1 MAIISYN
8 SYSSLCIYW
17 KWPKRLHKL
26 QVAVILISGFVI
38 QLAVGTFFTFGNI
51 QPYFVSYIRHRSHPS
66 TLRSTQSTYVYSCQ
80 VALFAAGFIVGSFT
94 EKTLGP
100 RVSTL
105 IGGSMT
111 GIGLCLSAVTI
122 KYSFW
127 LLMVTFG
134 VIYSFGIGMIY
145 VASVLCVIKWL
156 PKWAGLSTGIIL
168 SAEGFSVF
176 AFTAFQT
183 GWINPLNR
191 SPDDAPYVDKPDE
204 MYFSQEELLD
214 KVPSTFLIEGV
225 IFLVLLIFVS
235 IFMVMPSPDDVT
247 DKCSKIDDKVQ
258 PTLDTQVGLSPTQI
272 IKRFDFYLIWFISTN
287 TIANVS
293 VMISLYKTY
302 GLEVI
307 QMSDYFLTVVGTVA
321 GFAAIIGQI
330 FFGLLADRTDHKLAF
345 VLQSALMAIIFLTL
359 YITSLNL
366 SVMYLIWISSVFI
379 CYGGYLTIVSVAVL
393 KSFGKKYL
401 NANFALVYTSLVF
414 GSIIAGII
422 SNFCVDLLEWH
433 GTFILLGI
441 LSVIQLICSLLL
453 SNHKATITTVK
464 KYKLE
469 FHNMIDLLEAV

>member
-1 MAIISYN
+1 MA

-17 KWPKRLHKL
+17 KWPKRLRKL
-26 QVAVILISGFVI
+26 QVAVIIISAFVI
-38 QLAVGTFFTFGNI
+38 HLAVGTLYTFGNI
-51 QPYFVSYIRHRSHPS
+51 QPYLVSYIRHRSHPS

-214 KVPSTFLIEGV
+214 KVPSMFLIEGV

-247 DKCSKIDDKVQ
+247 DKCSKIIEDDKVK
-258 PTLDTQVGLSPTQI
+258 PTLDIKVGLSPVQI
-272 IKRFDFYLIWFISTN
+272 IKRFDFYLIWAISAIN
-287 TIANVS
+287 IASFGVI
-293 VMISLYKTY
+293 ISLYKTY
-302 GLEVI
+302 GLEVV
-307 QMSDYFLTVVGTVA
+307 QMSDYFLTVTGIVA
-321 GFAAIIGQI
+321 GIAGIIGRI
-330 FFGLLADRTDHKLAF
+330 LFGLLADRTDHKLAF
-345 VLQSALMAIIFLTL
+345 VLQSALMAIFFLTL
-359 YITSLNL
+359 YITSLNM
-366 SVMYLIWISSVFI
+366 SVMYLIWISGVFI
-379 CYGGYLTIVSVAVL
+379 CYGGYLTIFGVAVL
-393 KSFGKKYL
+393 KAFGEKCL
-401 NANFALVYTSLVF
+401 NANYALLYTSPVF

-422 SNFCVDLLEWH
+422 SDYCVNLLEWH

-453 SNHKATITTVK
+453 SNKATITTVK
-464 KYKLE
+464 KYTIE
-469 FHNMIDLLEAV
+469 FHTMIDLLEAV